1 MIKKLKCREDYLLR
15 LAGSGEWS
23 SIRAALLLA
32 WCRLSKRHRSR
43 GAQDDDWFAI
53 FVLGSSLHLSP
64 FKVHHHARLFSRSET
79 QNAPVDRNLP
89 VPDAEEPA
97 EIDYGG
103 TDLTG
108 VVDDYVNDAAHVF
121 IRNAA
126 DFPAEDRL
134 HRQRVKDCR

>member
-1 MIKKLKCREDYLLR
+1 
-15 LAGSGEWS
+15 
-23 SIRAALLLA
+23 
-32 WCRLSKRHRSR
+32 
-43 GAQDDDWFAI
+43 
-53 FVLGSSLHLSP
+53 VLGSSLYLSP